1 MEYKKFKSDL
11 KEKKSNIYLVY
22 GRETFLIDEIL
33 NISKMLVN
41 ETTKD
46 FNYQIIDENNM
57 SLDYIKSSI
66 ETLPLMDDK
75 RVIVI
80 KDMDAFKGNSKF
92 ISKDEEE
99 ILLNYL
105 KNIPKETIIIF
116 LSYFRVDKRKKFFK
130 DLKKISKELDCEKLK
145 DDELFSWVKKKFK
158 ENKINIDN
166 SNLIYFIKNQDYIE
180 KDSQKTLYDLENE
193 IKKIKDFVQDSEV
206 TKEII
211 DKLIPKKSDTD
222 IFKFVDAIG
231 NKNPNLALK
240 SLNDMIEDGKSPLMI
255 LAMVSRQFRLILQV
269 KELSSYGY
277 SNKVIGQKLS
287 LHIFVVSK
295 VLKQSSNFTADII
308 LKIINECLEIDYSIK
323 TGLIKDKI
331 ALELL
336 ISKYC

>member
-22 GRETFLIDEIL
+22 GRETFLIDEVL
-33 NISKMLVN
+33 NISRKLVN
-41 ETTKD
+41 EATKD
-46 FNYQIIDENNM
+46 FNYQIIDENNI

-75 RVIVI
+75 RVIII
-80 KDMDAFKGNSKF
+80 KDMDVFKGSSKF
-92 ISKDEEE
+92 ISKEEE
-99 ILLNYL
+99 ELLLKYL
-105 KNIPKETIIIF
+105 KNIPSETIVIF
-116 LSYFRVDKRKKFFK
+116 LSYFKVDKRKKFFK

-158 ENKINIDN
+158 DNKISIDN

-193 IKKIKDFVQDSEV
+193 IKKIKDFVQDDLV
-206 TKEII
+206 NKEII
-211 DKLIPKKSDTD
+211 DKLMPKKSDTD

-240 SLNDMIEDGKSPLMI
+240 SLNDMIDDGKSPLMI

-295 VLKQSSNFTADII
+295 VLKQSSNFSANMI

-323 TGLIKDKI
+323 NGLIKDKI

>member
-80 KDMDAFKGNSKF
+80 KDMDAFKSNSKF

-166 SNLIYFIKNQDYIE
+166 SNLIYFIKNQDYID

-240 SLNDMIEDGKSPLMI
+240 SLNDMIEDGKSPLII

>member
-158 ENKINIDN
+158 ENKINIEN
-166 SNLIYFIKNQDYIE
+166 SNLIYFIKNQDYID

>member
-22 GRETFLIDEIL
+22 GRETFLIDEVL
-33 NISKMLVN
+33 NISRKLVN
-41 ETTKD
+41 EATKD
-46 FNYQIIDENNM
+46 FNYQIIDENNI

-75 RVIVI
+75 RVIII
-80 KDMDAFKGNSKF
+80 KDMDVFKGSSKF
-92 ISKDEEE
+92 ISKEEE
-99 ILLNYL
+99 ELLLKYL
-105 KNIPKETIIIF
+105 KNIPSETIVIF
-116 LSYFRVDKRKKFFK
+116 LSYFKVDKRKKFFK

-158 ENKINIDN
+158 DNKINIDN

-193 IKKIKDFVQDSEV
+193 IKKIKDFVQDDLV
-206 TKEII
+206 NKEII
-211 DKLIPKKSDTD
+211 DKLMPKKSDTD

-240 SLNDMIEDGKSPLMI
+240 SLNDMIDDGKSPLMI

-295 VLKQSSNFTADII
+295 VLKQSSNFSANMI

-323 TGLIKDKI
+323 NGIIKDKI